1 MPSEE
6 LRQKILLNKEKKEMA
21 LLPGR
26 LGGLEVMGYVSD
38 DDVPSWVSDSLREF
52 RSVVVEPHVRID
64 GDSGGP
70 RLDEWHL
77 GLLRSAQITERFFC
91 STGMRNFPWVDCRV
105 SGENWIRSIREGL
118 GGDLYFLSHEKN
130 SLVVIFE
137 EEYEYIGFSRHAPAS
152 GGAQVVG
159 PGPGS
164 R

>member
-38 DDVPSWVSDSLREF
+38 DEVPSWVSDSLREF
-52 RSVVVEPHVRID
+52 RSVVVEPHVRIG

-77 GLLRSAQITERFFC
+77 GLLRSAQIAERFFC

-105 SGENWIRSIREGL
+105 SGGNWIRSIREVL

-137 EEYEYIGFSRHAPAS
+137 EEYEYIGFSRHAPGS

-159 PGPGS
+159 PGTGA